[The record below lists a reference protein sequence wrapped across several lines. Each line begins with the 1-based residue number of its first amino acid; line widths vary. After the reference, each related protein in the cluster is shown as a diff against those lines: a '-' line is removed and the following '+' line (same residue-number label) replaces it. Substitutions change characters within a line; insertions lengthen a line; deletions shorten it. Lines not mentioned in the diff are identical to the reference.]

1 MGVVQLPLRTWEDK
15 MHRTISLEE
24 VKRKLTTLFCHQEFE
39 AVIAAVGRGSYTS
52 F

>member
-24 VKRKLTTLFCHQEFE
+24 VKRKLTTLCFATKNLKLLQLWE
-39 AVIAAVGRGSYTS
+39 
-52 F
+52 